1 MVEASID
8 SSDEDIFQNY
18 AGKNGI
24 KPYRFEPKRR
34 RLNVDQHVTLIGGI
48 GDALLYVRNGQYS
61 LYNHFILPSIAKVSV
76 IAILFDLVKHGQIV
90 VLHVIISGAENQ
102 TVTLYQ
108 IINVITKELAWS
120 NVLLL
125 RDDDHNSMTE
135 DLVKALN
142 SRYVQLSS
150 STFNTTSLKT
160 SLKEHRYTFGRL
172 NVLAII
178 DQPTQVNPFIKEWMN
193 ESRTLQKENWF
204 IYIANGSIDLCD
216 KNLAISDL
224 KQLLHNETSDLYQ
237 LTSCQYGRKGVKLLP
252 NVHIDD
258 FYKNKKKQK
267 KGLNLQGRKFLVGA
281 LGFNFPFMIGGRRE
295 GKYYYPED
303 GLDVRII
310 NGFSSALN
318 FSSFRDLGG
327 GYLYRMPTRHS
338 IRYELLL
345 YIRIFGPYVQHVC
358 ISNYDILHVQNGKWG
373 SLLPDGSWNGM
384 IGMLERKEVDIAV
397 SGLSRTT
404 ARLKVA
410 DFSNTYLFNQLTF
423 ATIAPQEISKVQ
435 APIVPFQKEV
445 WLAYMGCLI
454 ITALFLTFMAT
465 FDHKYLKSD
474 LEIKNDPNYD
484 KFSVI
489 SVLGNNFWYM
499 YGASLM
505 QGKATRVCTC
515 LHGEAPFFNFTA
527 LFSSGSGSFQVFK
540 WIFTRIRV
548 GHIGRIPSTSSRE
561 VACCAKHCSG
571 DQKLANLGQPHVAS
585 LQAPIP
591 SDDWFILGKTRTCLL
606 YLETRQRDESVHVKF
621 SWGFRGE
628 VFRFNDRKWDYFFD
642 DITDLI
648 SVILYAA
655 VMRLSISGH
664 TPSHTGVKILISA
677 WWLLVITLLASY
689 GAMLTSFLT
698 YPGKEDAIDTMV
710 KLGKAVR
717 EGRINCGA
725 QKGTSHYNLFAGATS
740 GLFKEIGENIKADP
754 NNAVPTIKDGLAKVL
769 KEKNYVYIGGYLR
782 VRANMDDEN
791 LFLFSK
797 EPFTFYTYNVALR
810 KEDAIHI
817 FKDGKYFST
826 LDAKSSYWTKLLDE
840 KCQLLTDF
848 NTPFKTALLKN
859 MNEAGLINKW
869 MEILMNKH
877 KKQSSAL
884 RSAERP
890 IQLKDLQGAFLII
903 GFGFIV
909 SMMETSLRSS
919 WTKEMFWNVRL
930 SPIKKQH
937 QLTIHPLR
945 FSFSAFLEPLNDRS
959 QLDCQQHGQSDMRNS
974 IMLTGK
980 LKKEAILTTKF

>member
-515 LHGEAPFFNFTA
+515 LHGE
-527 LFSSGSGSFQVFK
+527 LF
-540 WIFTRIRV
+540 
-548 GHIGRIPSTSSRE
+548 
-561 VACCAKHCSG
+561 VA
-571 DQKLANLGQPHVAS
+571 
-585 LQAPIP
+585 
-591 SDDWFILGKTRTCLL
+591 
-606 YLETRQRDESVHVKF
+606 
-621 SWGFRGE
+621 
-628 VFRFNDRKWDYFFD
+628 DYFFD

-810 KEDAIHI
+810 KG
-817 FKDGKYFST
+817 FPY
-826 LDAKSSYWTKLLDE
+826 TKQFDSI
-840 KCQLLTDF
+840 
-848 NTPFKTALLKN
+848 LKN

-909 SMMETSLRSS
+909 SVSTLILE
-919 WTKEMFWNVRL
+919 K
-930 SPIKKQH
+930 
-937 QLTIHPLR
+937 
-945 FSFSAFLEPLNDRS
+945 FLEKRNKSND
-959 QLDCQQHGQSDMRNS
+959 
-974 IMLTGK
+974 
-980 LKKEAILTTKF
+980 

>member
-505 QGKATRVCTC
+505 QG
-515 LHGEAPFFNFTA
+515 
-527 LFSSGSGSFQVFK
+527 
-540 WIFTRIRV
+540 
-548 GHIGRIPSTSSRE
+548 
-561 VACCAKHCSG
+561 

-585 LQAPIP
+585 LQAP
-591 SDDWFILGKTRTCLL
+591 SLGLF
-606 YLETRQRDESVHVKF
+606 VA
-621 SWGFRGE
+621 
-628 VFRFNDRKWDYFFD
+628 DYFFD

-810 KEDAIHI
+810 KG
-817 FKDGKYFST
+817 FPY
-826 LDAKSSYWTKLLDE
+826 TKQFDSI
-840 KCQLLTDF
+840 
-848 NTPFKTALLKN
+848 LKN

-909 SMMETSLRSS
+909 SVSTLILE
-919 WTKEMFWNVRL
+919 K
-930 SPIKKQH
+930 
-937 QLTIHPLR
+937 
-945 FSFSAFLEPLNDRS
+945 FLEKRNKSND
-959 QLDCQQHGQSDMRNS
+959 
-974 IMLTGK
+974 
-980 LKKEAILTTKF
+980 

>member
-318 FSSFRDLGG
+318 FS
-327 GYLYRMPTRHS
+327 
-338 IRYELLL
+338 
-345 YIRIFGPYVQHVC
+345 
-358 ISNYDILHVQNGKWG
+358 YDILHVQNGKWG

-505 QGKATRVCTC
+505 QV
-515 LHGEAPFFNFTA
+515 
-527 LFSSGSGSFQVFK
+527 
-540 WIFTRIRV
+540 
-548 GHIGRIPSTSSRE
+548 
-561 VACCAKHCSG
+561 
-571 DQKLANLGQPHVAS
+571 
-585 LQAPIP
+585 P

-628 VFRFNDRKWDYFFD
+628 VFRFNDRKW
-642 DITDLI
+642 
-648 SVILYAA
+648 A
-655 VMRLSISGH
+655 GH

-810 KEDAIHI
+810 KG
-817 FKDGKYFST
+817 FPY
-826 LDAKSSYWTKLLDE
+826 TKQFDSI
-840 KCQLLTDF
+840 
-848 NTPFKTALLKN
+848 LKN

-909 SMMETSLRSS
+909 SVSTLILE
-919 WTKEMFWNVRL
+919 K
-930 SPIKKQH
+930 
-937 QLTIHPLR
+937 
-945 FSFSAFLEPLNDRS
+945 FLEKRNKSND
-959 QLDCQQHGQSDMRNS
+959 
-974 IMLTGK
+974 
-980 LKKEAILTTKF
+980 

>member
-505 QGKATRVCTC
+505 QV
-515 LHGEAPFFNFTA
+515 
-527 LFSSGSGSFQVFK
+527 Q
-540 WIFTRIRV
+540 V

-628 VFRFNDRKWDYFFD
+628 LFVADYFFD

-810 KEDAIHI
+810 KG
-817 FKDGKYFST
+817 FPY
-826 LDAKSSYWTKLLDE
+826 TKQFDSI
-840 KCQLLTDF
+840 
-848 NTPFKTALLKN
+848 LKN

>member
-318 FSSFRDLGG
+318 FS
-327 GYLYRMPTRHS
+327 
-338 IRYELLL
+338 
-345 YIRIFGPYVQHVC
+345 
-358 ISNYDILHVQNGKWG
+358 YDILHVQNGKWG

-505 QGKATRVCTC
+505 QA
-515 LHGEAPFFNFTA
+515 
-527 LFSSGSGSFQVFK
+527 
-540 WIFTRIRV
+540 
-548 GHIGRIPSTSSRE
+548 
-561 VACCAKHCSG
+561 
-571 DQKLANLGQPHVAS
+571 
-585 LQAPIP
+585 
-591 SDDWFILGKTRTCLL
+591 
-606 YLETRQRDESVHVKF
+606 
-621 SWGFRGE
+621 
-628 VFRFNDRKWDYFFD
+628 
-642 DITDLI
+642 
-648 SVILYAA
+648 
-655 VMRLSISGH
+655 GH

-810 KEDAIHI
+810 KG
-817 FKDGKYFST
+817 FPY
-826 LDAKSSYWTKLLDE
+826 TKQFDSI
-840 KCQLLTDF
+840 
-848 NTPFKTALLKN
+848 LKN

-909 SMMETSLRSS
+909 SVSTLILE
-919 WTKEMFWNVRL
+919 K
-930 SPIKKQH
+930 
-937 QLTIHPLR
+937 
-945 FSFSAFLEPLNDRS
+945 FLEKRNKSND
-959 QLDCQQHGQSDMRNS
+959 
-974 IMLTGK
+974 
-980 LKKEAILTTKF
+980 